1 MSSLIKPPLIKQIEK
16 LAQRLDQMND
26 FVGRSVSWL
35 TLAMVLVTFVVVV
48 LRYLFNMGWIAMQES
63 IIYMH
68 ALVFMLGASYT
79 LRHDGHVRVDII
91 YNRLGLRGRAWVEL
105 LGNLLLL
112 MPVTLFIIWVSWD
125 YVTSSWGL
133 LEGSREAGG
142 LPGVFLLKTTIP
154 LMGLLLLLQGVA
166 NGLRALLQIVAA
178 DQGADQPL
186 HQSPV
191 ER

>member
-91 YNRLGLRGRAWVEL
+91 YTRLGLRGRAWVEL

>member
-1 MSSLIKPPLIKQIEK
+1 MSPLAKQIEK
-16 LAQRLDQMND
+16 LAQLPDQMND
-26 FVGRSVSWL
+26 YVGRSVAWL
-35 TLAMVLVTFVVVV
+35 TLVMVLVTFVVVV
-48 LRYLFNMGWIAMQES
+48 LRYLFNIGWIAMQES
-63 IIYMH
+63 IVYMH

-125 YVTSSWGL
+125 YVASSWSL

-166 NGLRALLQIVAA
+166 NALRALLQIIAA
-178 DQGADQPL
+178 DQSSNQP
-186 HQSPV
+186 QQ

>member
-1 MSSLIKPPLIKQIEK
+1 MPFATKRVEK
-16 LAQRLDQMND
+16 LIYLVDQMND
-26 FVGRSVSWL
+26 YVGRSVSWL
-35 TLAMVLVTFVVVV
+35 TLLMVLVTFVVVV

-63 IIYMH
+63 ITYMH

-91 YNRLGLRGRAWVEL
+91 YNRLSPRGRAWVDL

-125 YVTSSWGL
+125 YVSSSWSL
-133 LEGSREAGG
+133 METSREAGG
-142 LPGVFLLKTTIP
+142 LPGIFLLKTTIP

-166 NGLRALLQIVAA
+166 NALRALLQIFAPG
-178 DQGADQPL
+178 QTSEQPQEEL
-186 HQSPV
+186 S
-191 ER
+191 